1 MNAASAHARRRGL
14 KGLAPGA
21 VGVLALALLILAP
34 LFAQPARIGRIEI
47 GGRPIRHPLDEPVF
61 ISGSFGEYRKF
72 GRYHHGLDYKTFG
85 RIGLPVRTPL
95 AGRVERVHVSENG
108 YGNALFFAAQA
119 GARFTFAHLHDFNC
133 GGRRDLE
140 YFRTALMLLGMRQY
154 RGGIISVPAP
164 AWFRFAEGECV
175 ARTGESGSGPPHLHF
190 EIFYNGVYVDPLNV
204 NGLAIEDDTP
214 PELVRLYVEGDHGG
228 RAFELR
234 RTDSLTSGGRRLD
247 RYELVGS
254 PPVLGRDETLRV
266 MIGAY
271 DTMGVRNRNGLF
283 AVDLRLDE
291 RSVYARRIERIGAGE
306 LSASAQ
312 VYSTARTVIGRE
324 YVYLLYPAEGRVRG
338 VALKEFAAPEK
349 TRLVATLSALDAT
362 GNEALLTFEIELAD
376 AAPGPVHDDPDAR
389 PRLKPEIAF
398 RTIQSGVALSA
409 SSGAARISIAFGPYS
424 LHMPGEA
431 RLFAL
436 DEVPIYARA
445 QLEAGELELAGPVFQ
460 LETRDLFYR
469 NGASASAT
477 FPAPAKPGAGLYYFN
492 ETTGKWSVL
501 AQPRAPGAAQLAY
514 NLPFQ
519 QQGLLAQLIDRS
531 PPRLSSR
538 ILWDP
543 PANLSEDG
551 AEYVREYLFQ
561 DEGGGYQRAGSS
573 VLLDGRPFPFE
584 WINDSSMI
592 SVRIPRQM
600 VPARGALL
608 SLQAADKSG
617 NRSAWVFEFL
627 SPPPNPSPEK
637 Y

>member
-1 MNAASAHARRRGL
+1 MSARAARAVRTLGRTGL
-14 KGLAPGA
+14 VAAGLG
-21 VGVLALALLILAP
+21 LLLISLGP
-34 LFAQPARIGRIEI
+34 LFSQSPAIGRIEI

-108 YGNALFFAAQA
+108 YGNALFFAAGA

-154 RGGIISVPAP
+154 RSGIISVPAP
-164 AWFRFAEGECV
+164 AWFRFAEGDCI

-204 NGLAIEDDTP
+204 SGLAIADDSP

-228 RAFELR
+228 RAFDVR
-234 RTDSLTSGGRRLD
+234 RTDSFTSAGRRLD
-247 RYELVGS
+247 RYELIGA
-254 PPVLGRDETLRV
+254 PPVFGRDETLRV
-266 MIGAY
+266 MVGAY

-283 AVDLRLDE
+283 GLEFRLDE
-291 RSVYARRIERIGAGE
+291 RPVYTRRIERIGAGE

-324 YVYLLYPAEGRVRG
+324 YVYLLYPADGRPRG
-338 VALKEFAAPEK
+338 VDLKAFARPEK
-349 TRLVATLSALDAT
+349 TRLVAALSARDAT
-362 GNEALLTFEIELAD
+362 GNESLLTFEIELAD
-376 AAPGPVHDDPDAR
+376 VAPGPVHDDPDAR
-389 PRLKPEIAF
+389 PRQKPELPF
-398 RTIQSGVALSA
+398 RTVQSGSTLSA
-409 SSGAARISIAFGPYS
+409 NAGGARIAIAFGPNS

-431 RLFAL
+431 RLIPL
-436 DEVPIYARA
+436 EEVPVYARA
-445 QLEAGELELAGPVFQ
+445 QFEAGDLELAGPVFQ
-460 LETRDLFYR
+460 LEARDLFYR
-469 NGASASAT
+469 NGASASAS
-477 FPAPAKPGAGLYYFN
+477 FPAPSAPGAGLYYFN
-492 ETTGKWSVL
+492 ETTGKWSIL
-501 AQPRAPGAAQLAY
+501 AQPRSPGAAQLAY

-531 PPRLSSR
+531 PPRLVSR

-551 AEYVREYLFQ
+551 AEYVRDYLFQ
-561 DEGGGYQRAGSS
+561 DEGGGYSRTGAS

-592 SVRIPRQM
+592 SIRIPRQM

-608 SLQAADKSG
+608 SVQAADKSG
-617 NRSAWVFEFL
+617 NRSRWVFEFL
-627 SPPPNPSPEK
+627 TPPDEK
-637 Y
+637 N